1 MSVRDVEVGLGVVEP
16 LSQAKVNDIDLVS
29 LFPNTHQEV
38 VGLDV
43 TVDKVVKMDV
53 LDAGNLQYQKMNSK

>member
-29 LFPNTHQEV
+29 PFPNTHQEV
-38 VGLDV
+38 VGL
-43 TVDKVVKMDV
+43 DV
-53 LDAGNLQYQKMNSK
+53 LDAGNLQYQKMNSR

>member
-1 MSVRDVEVGLGVVEP
+1 MEVGLGVVEP

-29 LFPNTHQEV
+29 PFPNTHQEV
-38 VGLDV
+38 VGLDI